1 MTERDTHFRKAGGAL
16 TDPGSRP
23 PDQSALAHPLTQP
36 SSKTVEE
43 RLRSVADSISQDAAE
58 VYDALMLGAKTLDIL
73 VSQFYA
79 QHVGQCRIYS
89 TNAAQDCSCGLREI
103 LHGEA
108 RPQDQ
113 GR

>member
-43 RLRSVADSISQDAAE
+43 RLRSVADSIESGESQDASE
-58 VYDALMLGAKTLDIL
+58 VFDALVLGAKTLHIL

-103 LHGEA
+103 LHGEV
-108 RPQDQ
+108 RP
-113 GR
+113 